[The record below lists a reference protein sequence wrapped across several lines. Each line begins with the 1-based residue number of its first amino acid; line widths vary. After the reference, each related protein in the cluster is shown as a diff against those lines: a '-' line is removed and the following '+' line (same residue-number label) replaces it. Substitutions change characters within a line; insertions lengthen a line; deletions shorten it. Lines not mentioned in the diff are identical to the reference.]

1 MSVHPEDVRR
11 CLVGH
16 RAAARRL
23 RAETLRALRDLTVE
37 QARTEYDR
45 LCAVWREPES
55 PDERRAPDRLAI
67 RDRVALRRKLG
78 AARPVVVG
86 ARRS

>member
-1 MSVHPEDVRR
+1 VSVRPEDLRR
-11 CLVGH
+11 FLVGH

-37 QARTEYDR
+37 QAREEYDR

-55 PDERRAPDRLAI
+55 PGERRALDRLAL

-78 AARPVVVG
+78 AVR
-86 ARRS
+86 